1 MSLRLRIHPDNPQ
14 PRLIN
19 QAVDIIRKGGV
30 VIYPTDTAYAIG
42 CKLDEKNALDVIK
55 QIRRLD
61 DKHLFTLLCR
71 DLSEIANYAKVE
83 NWQYRL
89 IKSNTPGAYTFILD
103 ATTEVPRRLM
113 HPKRRTIG
121 LRVPDHAIS
130 QSLLEA
136 VGEPLITATLQMPG
150 DEFPLMDPDDIEQV
164 LGHQVDVIIDGGYG
178 MATETTVVSLL
189 GDNPE
194 LIREGDGD
202 ISTLGL

>member
-19 QAVDIIRKGGV
+19 QVVDIIRKGGV